1 MRERATES
9 LTRTGLVLFL
19 LLFSSL
25 IGIRPVMSQFCGS
38 HTGDLYVLPACAIN
52 SNTGGL
58 ADNAY
63 LTSVVPQTAIAL
75 PGQNLTFSISYQAW
89 LPTTAHGDVS
99 EFALLFTSS
108 WEHAFPLGA
117 HSGSHFTAVYD
128 GGLPSGPPG
137 IKGAASLNVTAP
149 IWTGTY
155 YLWFGILQGKYGLA
169 LQYSKIP
176 AHIKV
181 IVSTHTS
188 TMTVTAM
195 IPGAIIQSPLNTL
208 FVAAGVGGVAV
219 AVALTSTVLVSRRR
233 RIRSIAEARSKAGFA
248 NLDELLLTVDTEV
261 PKQDRVLATAM
272 FTDIVS
278 STQWAAKVGDREW
291 QDLLSRHFGLVRKE
305 LDRFSGR
312 EIGNTGDGML
322 AVFADPER
330 AVRCA
335 CSIRDAIRS
344 LGLELRIGLHT
355 GNMQLTTMAGLDHVA
370 GIAVHIGARVAAQAQ
385 PGEILVSSTTKDLIP
400 GSGIQFKDYGMHAL
414 KGVPGEWH
422 LFAVTAA

>member
-1 MRERATES
+1 VRGS
-9 LTRTGLVLFL
+9 LSRTGLVLFL
-19 LLFSSL
+19 LMLSSL
-25 IGIRPVMSQFCGS
+25 IGTPVMSQFCGS

-52 SNTGGL
+52 SSTGGL

-89 LPTTAHGDVS
+89 RPTTVPAPG

-108 WEHAFPLGA
+108 WEHAFPPGA
-117 HSGSHFTAVYD
+117 NSGSYFTAVYR

-155 YLWFGILQGKYGLA
+155 YLWFSISFSKTLNTK
-169 LQYSKIP
+169 YSKIP

-181 IVSTHTS
+181 IVSAHTS

-195 IPGAIIQSPLNTL
+195 IPGAVIQSPLNTL

-219 AVALTSTVLVSRRR
+219 AIALTSTALVSRRR

-278 STQWAAKVGDREW
+278 STEWATKVGDREW